1 MVPEVEKIHFLDLNV
16 QVAKPLINVPH
27 VLLLDVLELVGAPVN
42 ITIEQRQLE
51 LSCVDLELSVDNREC
66 TPSNNY
72 ILKGVLRAQIN
83 KLKNDHIGWQ

>member
-1 MVPEVEKIHFLDLNV
+1 MVPEVEKIYFFDLYV

-27 VLLLDVLELVGAPVN
+27 VFLLDVLKLVGAPVN

-66 TPSNNY
+66 TPSNDY
-72 ILKGVLRAQIN
+72 ILKGIL
-83 KLKNDHIGWQ
+83 